1 MRSIEDKGCLNNCP
15 TEENAG
21 GSCMIFEFKKSGVM
35 SRPSPHHR
43 SSLGKPT
50 PSKWDD
56 AQKWLVNLSRGEKAP
71 AKASP
76 RNSNADDRRL
86 IAPVPKRG
94 YDDEDEG
101 GYGGDKHVV
110 ETKNVECDDESVW
123 RGSNNKSV
131 VRAICLRD
139 MGTEMTPIASKEPSR
154 AATPIRAISPASSGS
169 SSPVMHK
176 TSRSTGLSPIQR
188 TGESGRASGSTS
200 HLSQEGQETNG
211 VKVKPAETKNG
222 DQSRKPNPIE
232 ARAAA
237 WEEAERAKYMAR
249 YKREDVRIQAW
260 ENHQKRKAE
269 LENRKVEAKVERLKS
284 RAKDKCSSRIAA
296 ARRIGEE
303 KRAAAESKLNEKAM
317 KTSERADYIRRS
329 GHLPSSFSFKLP
341 ACCWWQQNFTC
352 I

>member
-1 MRSIEDKGCLNNCP
+1 MRSIEDKGCSNNCP
-15 TEENAG
+15 TEENTG
-21 GSCMIFEFKKSGVM
+21 GSGSCMIFELKKSGVM

-43 SSLGKPT
+43 SSLGKPA

-71 AKASP
+71 SKASP

-86 IAPVPKRG
+86 IAPPPKG
-94 YDDEDEG
+94 YAYDENDE
-101 GYGGDKHVV
+101 GDKHVI

-123 RGSNNKSV
+123 RGSNKSV

-154 AATPIRAISPASSGS
+154 APTPIRVVSPASSGS
-169 SSPVMHK
+169 SSPAMHK
-176 TSRSTGLSPIQR
+176 TSRSTGLNPTPR
-188 TGESGRASGSTS
+188 TEESGWPGASTS
-200 HLSQEGQETNG
+200 HSSLEGQETNG
-211 VKVKPAETKNG
+211 LNA
-222 DQSRKPNPIE
+222 DQSRKLNPLE
-232 ARAAA
+232 DRAAA

-249 YKREDVRIQAW
+249 YKREDAKIQAW

-296 ARRIGEE
+296 TRRIGEE
-303 KRAAAESKLNEKAM
+303 KRVAAESKLNEKAM
-317 KTSERADYIRRS
+317 KTTERADYIRRR
-329 GHLPSSFSFKLP
+329 GHLPSSLSFKLP
-341 ACCWWQQNFTC
+341 SCCWCHQNFTSF
-352 I
+352 